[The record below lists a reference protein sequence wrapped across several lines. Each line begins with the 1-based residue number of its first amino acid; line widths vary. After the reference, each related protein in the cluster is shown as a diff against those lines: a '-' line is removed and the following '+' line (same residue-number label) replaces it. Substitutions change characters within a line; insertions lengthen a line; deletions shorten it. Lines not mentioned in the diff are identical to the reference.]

1 MGWYMR
7 VLSTAIFLF
16 LALASTSA
24 QRVPVCPGNPPDIPA
39 LAAEAASGNPR
50 AQLELG
56 RAYSETK
63 DPEKL
68 SMSAYWFEKAAEQG
82 NAEAEWRLSEAYGAG
97 EGIPR
102 DDKSALNWLKK
113 AAEDG
118 QVQAQRVLGMDY
130 RDGRFVE
137 RDEKKAFDLFLRAAR
152 QGDVD
157 SQVSVAQMY
166 EDGDVV
172 PRDYVKAVYWY
183 KKAAEHVP
191 DYGGAGQGRNSLG
204 MLYLEGNGV
213 SQDYMAAYMY
223 FALANSK
230 GNMEW
235 AAEKM
240 TSPQISEAQQ
250 KAEEWVQQHPEP
262 RLCSQGIG
270 FSKAVSITEKV
281 RN

>member
-1 MGWYMR
+1 
-7 VLSTAIFLF
+7 
-16 LALASTSA
+16 
-24 QRVPVCPGNPPDIPA
+24 
-39 LAAEAASGNPR
+39 
-50 AQLELG
+50 
-56 RAYSETK
+56 
-63 DPEKL
+63 
-68 SMSAYWFEKAAEQG
+68 
-82 NAEAEWRLSEAYGAG
+82 
-97 EGIPR
+97 
-102 DDKSALNWLKK
+102 
-113 AAEDG
+113 
-118 QVQAQRVLGMDY
+118 
-130 RDGRFVE
+130 
-137 RDEKKAFDLFLRAAR
+137 
-152 QGDVD
+152 
-157 SQVSVAQMY
+157 MY